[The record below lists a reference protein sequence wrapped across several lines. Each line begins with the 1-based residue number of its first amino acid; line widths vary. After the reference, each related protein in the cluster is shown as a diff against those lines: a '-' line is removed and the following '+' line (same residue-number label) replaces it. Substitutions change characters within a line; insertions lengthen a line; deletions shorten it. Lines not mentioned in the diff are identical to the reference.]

1 MIFPFIFA
9 RIFCQNLEILTHC
22 VPTRSSEGLERL
34 NERRLLEIRS
44 ADLDRSLEIFSC
56 TSFLRP
62 FILWAKAK
70 DGLEVVED
78 ELEAAVGGRT
88 CNNKIKKKLK
98 KKSDLPMLKENRA
111 V

>member
-1 MIFPFIFA
+1 M
-9 RIFCQNLEILTHC
+9 THR
-22 VPTRSSEGLERL
+22 VSTRSSEGLERL

-88 CNNKIKKKLK
+88 CKNKNEKIRKF
-98 KKSDLPMLKENRA
+98 SDFLY
-111 V
+111 

>member
-1 MIFPFIFA
+1 M
-9 RIFCQNLEILTHC
+9 THR
-22 VPTRSSEGLERL
+22 VSTRSSEGLERL

-88 CNNKIKKKLK
+88 CNYKNE
-98 KKSDLPMLKENRA
+98 KKSKKIFRLSVVILVTRA
-111 V
+111 AFSIFTFF

>member
-1 MIFPFIFA
+1 MLLLPHGA
-9 RIFCQNLEILTHC
+9 R
-22 VPTRSSEGLERL
+22 VSTRSSEGLERL

-70 DGLEVVED
+70 EGLEVVED
-78 ELEAAVGGRT
+78 EELEAAVGGRT
-88 CNNKIKKKLK
+88 
-98 KKSDLPMLKENRA
+98 
-111 V
+111 

>member
-1 MIFPFIFA
+1 MMW
-9 RIFCQNLEILTHC
+9 LTHR
-22 VPTRSSEGLERL
+22 VSTRSSEGLERL

-88 CNNKIKKKLK
+88 CNYKNEKKVRKY
-98 KKSDLPMLKENRA
+98 SDFL
-111 V
+111 

>member
-1 MIFPFIFA
+1 M
-9 RIFCQNLEILTHC
+9 
-22 VPTRSSEGLERL
+22 
-34 NERRLLEIRS
+34 
-44 ADLDRSLEIFSC
+44 
-56 TSFLRP
+56 
-62 FILWAKAK
+62 WAKAK